1 MSIKRFRPFVLHLC
15 MWVFLFTFSLFIP
28 INAALIWICLIPIII
43 IDLWLSFTLG
53 LVFILP
59 IQRKTPDIP
68 DHLIFEE
75 QDIDGYPVRWLR
87 TPMDNGKPL
96 AILIHGWNSRSLN
109 MEGRSNIYIDSGYNV
124 LLFEMRA
131 HGGNKP
137 VDHWAAMHVC
147 HDFEKVMELYS
158 DNGWLE
164 NGFIVHGH
172 SMGGFIAQRGL
183 RVELET
189 SSNLKGVILE
199 SPVTS
204 YSLINNR
211 TCEVLRIP
219 EVLHPWMM
227 KRLLRHYNSMNDSV
241 YHIKDIE
248 FLESPNWGLPDAP
261 TLLIQAKFDK
271 TLGQKHWKHLV
282 NVHSR
287 CDSNFT
293 YHIVEELKHSQE
305 RTNKERDQLI
315 LDWMDEESLIF

>member
-1 MSIKRFRPFVLHLC
+1 
-15 MWVFLFTFSLFIP
+15 
-28 INAALIWICLIPIII
+28 
-43 IDLWLSFTLG
+43 
-53 LVFILP
+53 
-59 IQRKTPDIP
+59 
-68 DHLIFEE
+68 
-75 QDIDGYPVRWLR
+75 
-87 TPMDNGKPL
+87 
-96 AILIHGWNSRSLN
+96 
-109 MEGRSNIYIDSGYNV
+109 
-124 LLFEMRA
+124 
-131 HGGNKP
+131 
-137 VDHWAAMHVC
+137 MHVC

-282 NVHSR
+282 DVHSR

>member
-1 MSIKRFRPFVLHLC
+1 MSIKRFRPFLIHLLS
-15 MWVFLFTFSLFIP
+15 WVILFAFTLIIS
-28 INAALIWICLIPIII
+28 INTALIWIFLIPIII
-43 IDLWLSFTLG
+43 VDLWLSFTLG
-53 LVFILP
+53 LMLILP
-59 IQRKTPDIP
+59 IQRKISEVPDY
-68 DHLIFEE
+68 LISEE
-75 QDIDGYPVRWLR
+75 QDVDGYPVRWIR
-87 TPMDNGKPL
+87 TPMDDDKPL

-109 MEGRSNIYIDSGYNV
+109 MEGRSKIYINSGYNV
-124 LLFEMRA
+124 ILFEMRA

-158 DNGWLE
+158 SNGWLD

-227 KRLLRHYNSMNDSV
+227 KRLLRHYNSMNNPE
-241 YHIKDIE
+241 YQIKDIE
-248 FLESPNWGLPDAP
+248 FLESPKWGLPDAP
-261 TLLIQAKFDK
+261 TLLIQAKSDK

-282 NVHSR
+282 DVHSK
-287 CDSNFT
+287 CDSNFS
-293 YHIVEELKHSQE
+293 YHVVEELKHSQE
-305 RTNKERDQLI
+305 RTNKGRDRLI

>member
-1 MSIKRFRPFVLHLC
+1 MFIKRFRPFLIHLLS
-15 MWVFLFTFSLFIP
+15 WVILFAFTLIIS
-28 INAALIWICLIPIII
+28 INTTLIWIFLIPIII
-43 IDLWLSFTLG
+43 VDLWLSFTLG
-53 LVFILP
+53 LMLILP
-59 IQRKTPDIP
+59 IQRKKSEVPDY
-68 DHLIFEE
+68 LISEE
-75 QDIDGYPVRWLR
+75 QDVDGYPVRWIR
-87 TPMDNGKPL
+87 SPMDNDKPL
-96 AILIHGWNSRSLN
+96 AILIHGWNSRALN
-109 MEGRSNIYIDSGYNV
+109 MEGRSKIYINSGYNV

-158 DNGWLE
+158 SNGWLD

-227 KRLLRHYNSMNDSV
+227 KRLLRHYNSMNNPE
-241 YHIKDIE
+241 YQIKDIE
-248 FLESPNWGLPDAP
+248 FLESPKWGLPDAP
-261 TLLIQAKFDK
+261 TLLIQAKSDK

-282 NVHSR
+282 DVHSK
-287 CDSNFT
+287 CDSNFS
-293 YHIVEELKHSQE
+293 YHVVEELKHSQE
-305 RTNKERDQLI
+305 RTNKGRDRLI